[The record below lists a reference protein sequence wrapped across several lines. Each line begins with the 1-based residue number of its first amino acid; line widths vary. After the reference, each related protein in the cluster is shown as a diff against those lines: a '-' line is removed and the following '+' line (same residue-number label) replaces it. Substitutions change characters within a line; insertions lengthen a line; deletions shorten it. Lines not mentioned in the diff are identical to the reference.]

1 MQYIVVIEAISLSPD
16 FIQRQVT
23 LVFQTCQ
30 TMMCADIEVVDD
42 EIAEGNETFS
52 VMLERS
58 DTLDSRIKLST
69 SAANL
74 TILSDTSDSK

>member
-1 MQYIVVIEAISLSPD
+1 M
-16 FIQRQVT
+16 T
-23 LVFQTCQ
+23 LVFQAYQ
-30 TMMCADIEVVDD
+30 TMVCANVRVVDD

-69 SAANL
+69 SATNL
-74 TILSDTSDSK
+74 TILYDISDSK

>member
-1 MQYIVVIEAISLSPD
+1 M
-16 FIQRQVT
+16 T
-23 LVFQTCQ
+23 LVFQACQ
-30 TMMCADIEVVDD
+30 TMVCANVTVVDD

-52 VMLERS
+52 VMLKRS

-69 SAANL
+69 SATNL

>member
-1 MQYIVVIEAISLSPD
+1 MKHFFQIPSSEFVQTQVIL
-16 FIQRQVT
+16 T
-23 LVFQTCQ
+23 FQPCQ
-30 TMMCADIEVVDD
+30 TVACSNVTVVDD

-74 TILSDTSDSK
+74 TILSDNDGKCV